1 MIKIQIFNEKKK
13 KSQGSIL
20 YYELTLLIRDITC
33 PRDAE
38 KIQAIRNFL

>member
-33 PRDAE
+33 PRAE